1 MTAGPRISERHE
13 LSAATV
19 RRESGSTARELT
31 LAGGAFER
39 AHRVRFG
46 PPVDLGDLGP
56 ALVPA
61 ALLPDVRAA
70 WQARVRSEFRSIQ
83 IMTRFLTEVTG
94 AGDPLEVYT
103 SAVELVSDEIHH
115 AELCAAVCRRL
126 GVAAPLPDP
135 VALPDAPSFLA
146 LPFPERA
153 LSTAITM
160 LAVNESISTAIIRDL
175 LERCDYPPLRRVLEA
190 TVADEATHGD
200 FGWNYVASS
209 LARFDRP
216 SLPYWRSLTLQAL
229 TPHRDFATRAL
240 AGVPAEQRSLSA
252 DAELELARHGLIS
265 PRRQALLFEKALADD
280 IGPRLR
286 GLDLL
291 APEER

>member
-1 MTAGPRISERHE
+1 
-13 LSAATV
+13 V
-19 RRESGSTARELT
+19 RELT
-31 LAGGAFER
+31 LAGGVFEAGHR
-39 AHRVRFG
+39 ARLG
-46 PPVDLGDLGP
+46 PAIDLGDLGP
-56 ALVPA
+56 AVLPP
-61 ALLPDVRAA
+61 ALLPEMRAA

-103 SAVELVSDEIHH
+103 GAVELVADEIHH

-135 VALPDAPSFLA
+135 VALPDAASFLA
-146 LPFPERA
+146 LPFAERA

-190 TVADEATHGD
+190 TVADEATHED

-209 LARFDRP
+209 LQRFDRP
-216 SLPYWRSLTLQAL
+216 SLSYWRSLTLQAL
-229 TPHRDFATRAL
+229 APHQEFATRML
-240 AGVPAEQRSLSA
+240 ATVPAEKQTLSA
-252 DAELELARHGLIS
+252 DPELALARYGLIS
-265 PRRQALLFEKALADD
+265 PQRQALLFQKAFADD
-280 IGPRLR
+280 LAPRLR

-291 APEER
+291 APDNVTAASA